1 MAKRHIRERWP
12 LLDFTRK
19 KAVWVKLLWLCR
31 REQKQGVKKTR
42 KPSIAPL
49 KKRTLM
55 TLSSGQFRNSVAH
68 AGVLG
73 IVFSM
78 CGSIIV
84 KKKLRGV
91 TPVRGVQVNSNES
104 FISQSHGQARSLIL
118 TVASGSINTK
128 ILGKPNKVLEGNLP
142 WIDLKRLWI
151 SSWRIW
157 LLVDWFLKQNNSA
170 FVLTIQLKLSL
181 HTNQMAHHIR
191 RLSAVSMY
199 HETTMSISAP
209 HSWDAS
215 PLRGYPGIKF
225 AGTHFFAWVQRG
237 NAKIKCLAQEFNPLS
252 VPGQGSI
259 QRPAN

>member
-1 MAKRHIRERWP
+1 
-12 LLDFTRK
+12 
-19 KAVWVKLLWLCR
+19 
-31 REQKQGVKKTR
+31 
-42 KPSIAPL
+42 
-49 KKRTLM
+49 M
-55 TLSSGQFRNSVAH
+55 TLSSGQFRNCRARW
-68 AGVLG
+68 
-73 IVFSM
+73 
-78 CGSIIV
+78 GSWGRFFDV
-84 KKKLRGV
+84 WKYYSKKKLHGV
-91 TPVRGVQVNSNES
+91 TPVRGVQVDSNES

-118 TVASGSINTK
+118 AVPSGSINTK
-128 ILGKPNKVLEGNLP
+128 TLGKPNKVLEGNLP

-151 SSWRIW
+151 SSWRVW

-225 AGTHFFAWVQRG
+225 AGTHFFAWVQRD